1 MDLHQEA
8 MAALELAME
17 TTPWG
22 PSSLH
27 MQPVQVRV
35 LQETLKTKFQDE
47 IKVSPKR
54 KNFCMSYYSTIASIE
69 FLIVICP
76 VA

>member
-22 PSSLH
+22 PPAMPELR
-27 MQPVQVRV
+27 PLNRN
-35 LQETLKTKFQDE
+35 
-47 IKVSPKR
+47 R
-54 KNFCMSYYSTIASIE
+54 
-69 FLIVICP
+69 
-76 VA
+76 